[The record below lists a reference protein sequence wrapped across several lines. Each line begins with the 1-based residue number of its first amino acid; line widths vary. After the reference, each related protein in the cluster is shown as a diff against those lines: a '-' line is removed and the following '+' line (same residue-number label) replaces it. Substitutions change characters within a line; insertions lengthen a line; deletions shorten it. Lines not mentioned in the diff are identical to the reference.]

1 MTASRASIVFLAV
14 LAVVLCE
21 RPARAGPALAP
32 AEPDSA
38 RIIEMLQ
45 SPDLPAPGESS
56 LAHHLARVDV
66 SGKYGLIYTR
76 RLALGETGMRLRLR
90 GPALGRETAVG
101 LSFEIRF

>member
-1 MTASRASIVFLAV
+1 MTASRASIVLLAV

-45 SPDLPAPGESS
+45 SPDLPVPGESS
-56 LAHHLARVDV
+56 LAHHLARVGI
-66 SGKYGLIYTR
+66 SGKYGLVYTR
-76 RLALGETGMRLRLR
+76 HLDRGETGMRLRLR

>member
-14 LAVVLCE
+14 LAGVLCE

-38 RIIEMLQ
+38 RIVEMLQ
-45 SPDLPAPGESS
+45 GPDLPVPGESS
-56 LAHHLARVDV
+56 LALHLARVGI
-66 SGKYGLIYTR
+66 SGKYGLTYTR
-76 RLALGETGMRLRLR
+76 HLNRGETGMRLLLG